1 MTKHDQWMRRC
12 AGCLPALV
20 SALVVFCAPCEAT
33 VLQVWPDQ
41 LKPTGYSAGYY
52 QLPSELR
59 NTDTTKEVDFF
70 ARVSI
75 PVGRTIT
82 KMHYYRSAFAA
93 NPTTVI
99 LYRVK
104 MGQKPTLVALGYSVA
119 VTNGDIVLVPC
130 VLGNAEVV
138 QKDYRYYV
146 RVFIDNQDSDTAVQG
161 IKIVYK

>member
-1 MTKHDQWMRRC
+1 MKKHGKWRRRC

-20 SALVVFCAPCEAT
+20 SVLVVLCAPCEAT
-33 VLQVWPDQ
+33 VLQIWPDQ
-41 LKPTGYSAGYY
+41 LKPTGYSTSYY

-59 NTDTTKEVDFF
+59 ITDTTKEVDFF
-70 ARVSI
+70 APVSI

-93 NPTTVI
+93 NPTTVV

-104 MGQKPTLVALGYSVA
+104 MGQKPSLVALGYSVA
-119 VTNGDIVLVPC
+119 VTNGDIVLVSC
-130 VLGNAEVV
+130 ALGNAVV
-138 QKDYRYYV
+138 VEKDYRYFV

-161 IKIVYK
+161 IKIVYQ